1 MYESAGRSSI
11 SVTRAPVLRTR
22 HPPHTGATH
31 NEVAA
36 HRRAAQ
42 RPVRCRHPGG
52 SERLRGCGVQPR
64 GESGRIEP
72 RGSRRGRAK
81 MSEPT
86 REMISTLVRTINVFG
101 KGSLL
106 RNEPQY
112 PTKGYAPHS
121 VFLNPVPCRPRF
133 RPCLHEHERSLPP
146 RSIVE
151 GGARLP
157 PVTTGALAHL
167 LQRQSQY
174 YGTADSASMFCVCR
188 HPFRQRLVPLLRGR

>member
-1 MYESAGRSSI
+1 MCTIARDARRSAS
-11 SVTRAPVLRTR
+11 RARHAPPVVRTR

-133 RPCLHEHERSLPP
+133 RAYTNMNGLYLQDRSFREAPACP
-146 RSIVE
+146 R
-151 GGARLP
+151 
-157 PVTTGALAHL
+157 
-167 LQRQSQY
+167 
-174 YGTADSASMFCVCR
+174 
-188 HPFRQRLVPLLRGR
+188 